1 MVWGN
6 ISQDLQLRD
15 IVVLVISREI
25 LSQCNLIIQ
34 IIKNNQ
40 MNKINQDK
48 LAHHRTDFGSHPQK
62 LGVGIGN
69 TSLTFLFLKVEYAIL
84 NSRSF
89 LGNGSLRL
97 EMGIR

>member
-6 ISQDLQLRD
+6 ISPDLQPRD

-40 MNKINQDK
+40 INKINQD
-48 LAHHRTDFGSHPQK
+48 RFRSCYNSFDD
-62 LGVGIGN
+62 GVMDEDEDN
-69 TSLTFLFLKVEYAIL
+69 NCLLYTSDAADE
-84 NSRSF
+84 
-89 LGNGSLRL
+89 
-97 EMGIR
+97 